1 MFMGKHIYFLDK
13 FYKLIQPLAVSL
25 LRKAVA
31 SIKRGKVYNEK
42 DDKNYFKQFCSK
54 TDHIYNDYSSSQN

>member
-1 MFMGKHIYFLDK
+1 MFMGKSIYFLDK

-25 LRKAVA
+25 LRKRMA
-31 SIKRGKVYNEK
+31 SIKKGKIYDEK

-54 TDHIYNDYSSSQN
+54 TDHIYHDHSSSQN